1 MWTEGGHKV
10 DMLTHEQFIR
20 CLRDA
25 LNHLHDPSRLRRSP
39 LAALFGVEVRFDTS
53 LALQRILTEAIESLK
68 PHDDEP
74 YHSRAWRIYD
84 SLHCCYVQ
92 QLSQRVVADQLGI
105 SARQLRREQHVA
117 LEELA
122 DQLWQQFDLQA
133 ELMPN
138 TCEEEVETPSRTD
151 TPIELEELAWLRNSP
166 PEKSTDLKCALAE
179 AVDLAGPLAAQ
190 HRVRIHVESTDGSP
204 MLAVHPVAFGQMLL
218 NLLTVAIQ
226 RAPGSA
232 VRVKTVPQQWQV
244 EIEVRCTGLTPAPDS
259 PSDDEAASLDMAR
272 RLAELTKS
280 TLNYT
285 LDRDAFAATL
295 TASTLEGWPV
305 LVIDDNA
312 DTLQLMERYASGT
325 RYRFVGTQDPEQAL
339 TLAEQLAPQVI
350 VLDVMMPQI
359 DGWRVLSQ
367 LRQYPLTRNTPIIV
381 CTILAQ
387 EALALSLGA
396 SAFIRKPVTRQLL
409 LQALDRQFEAL
420 ASAPR

>member
-1 MWTEGGHKV
+1 
-10 DMLTHEQFIR
+10 
-20 CLRDA
+20 
-25 LNHLHDPSRLRRSP
+25 
-39 LAALFGVEVRFDTS
+39 
-53 LALQRILTEAIESLK
+53 
-68 PHDDEP
+68 
-74 YHSRAWRIYD
+74 
-84 SLHCCYVQ
+84 
-92 QLSQRVVADQLGI
+92 
-105 SARQLRREQHVA
+105 
-117 LEELA
+117 
-122 DQLWQQFDLQA
+122 
-133 ELMPN
+133 
-138 TCEEEVETPSRTD
+138 
-151 TPIELEELAWLRNSP
+151 
-166 PEKSTDLKCALAE
+166 
-179 AVDLAGPLAAQ
+179 
-190 HRVRIHVESTDGSP
+190 
-204 MLAVHPVAFGQMLL
+204 MLL